1 MYLSQQRVHQEKLS
15 DSQPGEYYQQPSF
28 VYIAI
33 YHFHILTNSLHVSFC
48 ALLFRLRLDKSVSDE
63 EIDSLT
69 DDILENLGLSHV
81 ADNLVGG
88 GLVRGGL
95 SGGEKKRVQCGIE
108 LVTSPEIIVLDEPT
122 SGKSYLPC
130 HPSLSTSSVRY
141 IHLCCSSFFFF
152 ILCSRDECQVLIASL
167 PYL

>member
-1 MYLSQQRVHQEKLS
+1 MSIISNQVL
-15 DSQPGEYYQQPSF
+15 
-28 VYIAI
+28 YILPL
-33 YHFHILTNSLHVSFC
+33 YHFHILTNSLHVSIC

-63 EIDSLT
+63 KIDSLT

-108 LVTSPEIIVLDEPT
+108 LVTNPEIIVLDEPT
-122 SGKSYLPC
+122 SGKSYLP
-130 HPSLSTSSVRY
+130 SV
-141 IHLCCSSFFFF
+141 
-152 ILCSRDECQVLIASL
+152 ILL
-167 PYL
+167 YLL

>member
-1 MYLSQQRVHQEKLS
+1 M
-15 DSQPGEYYQQPSF
+15 
-28 VYIAI
+28 
-33 YHFHILTNSLHVSFC
+33 
-48 ALLFRLRLDKSVSDE
+48 SDE

-108 LVTSPEIIVLDEPT
+108 LVTNPEIIVLDEPT

>member
-1 MYLSQQRVHQEKLS
+1 MSIIGQVLYKL
-15 DSQPGEYYQQPSF
+15 P
-28 VYIAI
+28 YIT
-33 YHFHILTNSLHVSFC
+33 FTSLNKWSSCLLLC

-108 LVTSPEIIVLDEPT
+108 LVTNPEIIVLDEPT

-130 HPSLSTSSVRY
+130 HPSLST
-141 IHLCCSSFFFF
+141 
-152 ILCSRDECQVLIASL
+152 IAL
-167 PYL
+167 